1 MAQIATI
8 ASLAIAGVSA
18 YNQAQQQRQ
27 RKAATRVQQEAAREH
42 QIAQQQVITTQ
53 AAAQQRA
60 RQDVLARTIAATRA
74 RLAAGGISPDEGSAA
89 ALTGGMV
96 ADAAQDQAEST
107 ELLRTRLAAGRP
119 SLLTSNGDFQGF
131 VRATQSF
138 GAIARNLLD

>member
-8 ASLAIAGVSA
+8 ASLALAGVSA
-18 YNQAQQQRQ
+18 YGQVQQQRQ
-27 RKAATRVQQEAAREH
+27 RKAEVRVQQEAA
-42 QIAQQQVITTQ
+42 QQQQVAQQQVMATQ
-53 AAAQQRA
+53 TAAQQRA
-60 RQDVLARTIAATRA
+60 RQEVMARTIAATRA
-74 RLAAGGISPDEGSAA
+74 RMAAGGVSPDKGSAS
-89 ALTGGMV
+89 ALTAGRA

-119 SLLTSNGDFQGF
+119 SLLSSNGDFQGF

>member
-8 ASLAIAGVSA
+8 AGLAIAGVSA
-18 YNQAQQQRQ
+18 FNQAQQQRQ
-27 RKAATRVQQEAAREH
+27 RRAETRVQQQAAREH

-60 RQDVLARTIAATRA
+60 RQEVLARTIAATRA

-89 ALTGGMV
+89 ALTAGMV

-119 SLLTSNGDFQGF
+119 SLLTANGDFQGF

>member
-8 ASLAIAGVSA
+8 ASLALAGVSA
-18 YNQAQQQRQ
+18 YGQVQQQRQ
-27 RKAATRVQQEAAREH
+27 RKAETRVQQEAA
-42 QIAQQQVITTQ
+42 QQQQVAQQQVIATQ
-53 AAAQQRA
+53 TAAQQRA
-60 RQDVLARTIAATRA
+60 RQEVMARTIAATRA
-74 RLAAGGISPDEGSAA
+74 RMAASGVSPDEGSAS
-89 ALTGGMV
+89 ALTVGMA